1 MSKIFAQLDD
11 NNVVT
16 NILEGDDSDTDLSV
30 SKRTNSTC
38 MTVNEGIGIG
48 YIWQSENNRF
58 ISRQPYDDWTLNNET
73 GKWECPVAEPS
84 SSNYTDSENV
94 TTDLQPWDLYWVPD
108 QDRWECMSASLSEDK
123 LPSTFYWDPSNSTW
137 NLIS

>member
-58 ISRQPYDDWTLNNET
+58 ISRQPYDDWTLNLH
-73 GKWECPVAEPS
+73 GQSHCRRDYHCRACCCHWIHLGDHWDDQIQHS
-84 SSNYTDSENV
+84 S
-94 TTDLQPWDLYWVPD
+94 
-108 QDRWECMSASLSEDK
+108 
-123 LPSTFYWDPSNSTW
+123 
-137 NLIS
+137 